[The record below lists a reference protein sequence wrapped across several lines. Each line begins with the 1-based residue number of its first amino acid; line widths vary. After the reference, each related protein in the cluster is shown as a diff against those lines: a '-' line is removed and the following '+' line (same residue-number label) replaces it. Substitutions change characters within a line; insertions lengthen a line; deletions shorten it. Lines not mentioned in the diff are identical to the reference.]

1 MPRSFATPDATLCA
15 ATAVYDVRFTVQ
27 QQTQRRPARLR
38 KRCCRL
44 AARPLRNL
52 LRVWVF

>member
-1 MPRSFATPDATLCA
+1 MPRSSATPDATLCA